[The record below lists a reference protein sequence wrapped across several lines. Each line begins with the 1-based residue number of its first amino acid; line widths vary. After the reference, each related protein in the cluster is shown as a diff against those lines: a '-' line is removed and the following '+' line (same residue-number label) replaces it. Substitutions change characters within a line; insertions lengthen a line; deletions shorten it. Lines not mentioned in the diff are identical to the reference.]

1 MSKPLTEEQK
11 QIISWSRFDLAELD
25 VGPAAIDAALARL
38 DFLERKVFAAER
50 LARKLATSNC
60 LLQRERAFL
69 DDAETY
75 GIASLEAQI
84 EINCQALKDYDEVE

>member
-1 MSKPLTEEQK
+1 MSKPLTEEQ
-11 QIISWSRFDLAELD
+11 LD
-25 VGPAAIDAALARL
+25 MMDSENTAGCEARKVVRARL
-38 DFLERKVFAAER
+38 DFLERKVQAAEQ

-60 LLQRERAFL
+60 LLRRERETL

-84 EINCQALKDYDEVE
+84 EVNRKAIETYDEVTE

>member
-1 MSKPLTEEQK
+1 MNHEIESLKT
-11 QIISWSRFDLAELD
+11 LADD
-25 VGPAAIDAALARL
+25 VDEITDQLSFRAALRRL
-38 DFLERKVFAAER
+38 DFLERKVQAAEQ

-60 LLQRERAFL
+60 LLRRERETL

-84 EINCQALKDYDEVE
+84 EVNRKAIETYDEVTE

>member
-1 MSKPLTEEQK
+1 M
-11 QIISWSRFDLAELD
+11 RFVATT
-25 VGPAAIDAALARL
+25 VGSSGSQSIDAAEARANARL

-84 EINCQALKDYDEVE
+84 EINCKAIDAYDEVE

>member
-11 QIISWSRFDLAELD
+11 GELMTCRCD
-25 VGPAAIDAALARL
+25 TADEVDAIAAALRRL
-38 DFLERKVFAAER
+38 DYLERKVQAAEQV
-50 LARKLATSNC
+50 ARKLATSNG
-60 LLQRERAFL
+60 LLRREREAL

-84 EINCQALKDYDEVE
+84 EINRKAIDAYDEVTE